1 MNKAELIE
9 TIREINRTAD
19 PDFLAKFSEEQLAV
33 YLERLENLEW
43 KISCRVDE

>member
-9 TIREINRTAD
+9 AIRVINQTAN
-19 PDFLAKFSEEQLAV
+19 PDFLAKFSEGQLAAH
-33 YLERLENLEW
+33 LEHLENLEW